1 MICEQ
6 CEEEIEPSEVCE
18 ILDYWGKVDSTICN
32 NCNENN
38 YDAFI
43 GDYY

>member
-6 CEEEIEPSEVCE
+6 CEEEIEPSEVCK
-18 ILDYWGKVDSTICN
+18 ILDYWGNIDRIICN
-32 NCNENN
+32 NCNEDN